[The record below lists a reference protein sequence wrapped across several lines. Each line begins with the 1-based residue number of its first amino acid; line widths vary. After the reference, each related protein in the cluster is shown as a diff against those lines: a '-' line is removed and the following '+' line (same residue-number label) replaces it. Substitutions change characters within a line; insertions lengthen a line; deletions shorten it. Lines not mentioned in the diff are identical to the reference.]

1 MYFDEV
7 ESDNMFFEVCIAV
20 LLLYDSIGA
29 SQILKNVGRNVGER
43 FRFKTIHSDNITL
56 GNHIIISEPPP
67 ICHYLRTDKYVTGF
81 YSSKSSNFVD
91 KKLQMRNIIINFA
104 ASQYEK
110 NGKYGDYKERRPK
123 NYSAT

>member
-29 SQILKNVGRNVGER
+29 SQILKNVGRNVGEM

-56 GNHIIISEPPP
+56 GNHIIICEPHQYAT
-67 ICHYLRTDKYVTGF
+67 IFEQINRCAVLF
-81 YSSKSSNFVD
+81 F
-91 KKLQMRNIIINFA
+91 KKQQFC
-104 ASQYEK
+104 
-110 NGKYGDYKERRPK
+110 
-123 NYSAT
+123 

>member
-56 GNHIIISEPPP
+56 GNHIIICEPHQYAT
-67 ICHYLRTDKYVTGF
+67 IFEQINRWRGF
-81 YSSKSSNFVD
+81 ILQKAAILLI
-91 KKLQMRNIIINFA
+91 KKLQMRIIIINFA

-110 NGKYGDYKERRPK
+110 NGK
-123 NYSAT
+123 